1 MSKTPLALLILFFFS
16 GACSLVYQVV
26 WVRMLMPV
34 FGVSTFAVSIV
45 LAAFMAG
52 LALGSYWCGRVADR
66 RGNGLRL
73 YALLELGI
81 GVFALIFPLLLAG
94 LDEVYTALYG
104 SLQGIDGAFVLVRL
118 VLAFALLLVPTTLMG
133 ATCRR

>member
-1 MSKTPLALLILFFFS
+1 MTFCKCWGTNPCLSFVNDYELLYKGSVVSKTPLALLVLFFFS

-81 GVFALIFPLLLAG
+81 GVFALVFPLLLAR
-94 LDEVYTALYG
+94 A
-104 SLQGIDGAFVLVRL
+104 
-118 VLAFALLLVPTTLMG
+118 
-133 ATCRR
+133 

>member
-1 MSKTPLALLILFFFS
+1 MSKTPLALLTLFFFS

-66 RGNGLRL
+66 RGQRPAALR
-73 YALLELGI
+73 AVGT
-81 GVFALIFPLLLAG
+81 GHR
-94 LDEVYTALYG
+94 
-104 SLQGIDGAFVLVRL
+104 RL
-118 VLAFALLLVPTTLMG
+118 RA
-133 ATCRR
+133 